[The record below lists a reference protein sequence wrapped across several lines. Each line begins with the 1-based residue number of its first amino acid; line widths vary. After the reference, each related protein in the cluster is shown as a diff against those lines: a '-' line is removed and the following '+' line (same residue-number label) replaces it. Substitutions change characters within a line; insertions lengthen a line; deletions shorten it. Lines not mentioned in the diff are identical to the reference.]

1 MRDRHCGSLFT
12 GVSIDAAMA
21 PGGLGEETTMRLYF
35 VRHGDA
41 TWDAWTGPDEERP
54 LTKKGRK
61 QLAAVAASLQAL
73 NVRPHL
79 ILTSPLPRAAESA
92 QILADTLG
100 GESAPTPALS
110 PGFGMDTLKEL
121 VQSGGEGDL
130 LLVGH
135 EPDFSQVIGALTGGS
150 VRLAKAGVARVDL
163 EQANDLH
170 GRLVWLVPPKVM
182 SVR

>member
-1 MRDRHCGSLFT
+1 VTVPDGS
-12 GVSIDAAMA
+12 GK
-21 PGGLGEETTMRLYF
+21 ETMMRLYF

-41 TWDAWTGPDEERP
+41 TWDTWTGPDAERP

-79 ILTSPLPRAAESA
+79 ILTSPLPRAAETA
-92 QILADTLG
+92 QIVAEALA
-100 GESAPTPALS
+100 GESVPTPALS
-110 PGFGMDTLKEL
+110 PGFGMDALKEL
-121 VQSGGEGDL
+121 VRSHGEGDL

-170 GRLVWLVPPKVM
+170 GELVWLVPPKVI
-182 SVR
+182 SAR

>member
-1 MRDRHCGSLFT
+1 
-12 GVSIDAAMA
+12 
-21 PGGLGEETTMRLYF
+21 MRLYF

-61 QLAAVAASLQAL
+61 QLASVAASLQAL
-73 NVRPHL
+73 NVRPAR
-79 ILTSPLPRAAESA
+79 ILTSPLPRAAETA
-92 QILADTLG
+92 QILADVLA
-100 GESAPTPALS
+100 GESAPTPALA
-110 PGFGMDTLKEL
+110 PGFGVDTLEGL
-121 VQSGGEGDL
+121 VQGHGEGDL
-130 LLVGH
+130 MLVGH
-135 EPDFSQVIGALTGGS
+135 EPDFSEVIGALTGAS

-163 EQANDLH
+163 EQADDLH